1 MFLSK
6 YRGLRALIKA
16 HKDEIAVAG
25 ATMGAVGVSVLS
37 QIPVTS
43 MQTDNT
49 DAINSSIS
57 MIGNMLTD
65 FSNIIPPLI
74 SFVVALVP
82 LIFIGI
88 IIGLVVFIF
97 RDWVREVLGVMFR

>member
-1 MFLSK
+1 MKMSK
-6 YRGLRALIKA
+6 FNGLKALVKA
-16 HKDEIAVAG
+16 HSAEIAAAG
-25 ATMGAVGVSVLS
+25 AGVGAAGAGVLS

-43 MQTDNT
+43 MQTDT

-57 MIGNMLTD
+57 MLGTMLGD

-88 IIGLVVFIF
+88 IIGLVVYIF
-97 RDWVREVLGVMFR
+97 RDWVREILGVMFR